1 MQKDYME
8 NWASMSRDAVR
19 PSMNYYNLATKVIET
34 ITRNNLDLLNH
45 CVANCVKQFQT
56 IGTGKF
62 ENVITAVTDNNNK
75 VVGCVQQNLEVLRQA
90 TNDFNRLFEET
101 LQYSVKDVMKKPVVP
116 PVGSK
121 VEA

>member
-1 MQKDYME
+1 MHRDYME
-8 NWASMSRDAVR
+8 NWASMSKDAVK
-19 PSMNYYNLATKVIET
+19 PGLNFYNLTTRVLES

-45 CVANCVKQFQT
+45 CIANSVKQIQT
-56 IGTGKF
+56 MGTGRF
-62 ENVITAVTDNNNK
+62 ENVIAAVTDNNNK

-90 TNDFNRLFEET
+90 TNDMNKLIEET
-101 LQYSVKDVMKKPVVP
+101 LQHSVKDIIKKPVS